1 MDGLLFRKNETLLE
15 ISSTENKMYILYSF
29 FWFVSASGNF
39 GMASHDIVP
48 NLTEQQC
55 LEMKEYVIEKFE
67 KENIKKDNEGSF
79 FSSSSNYTVECKKV
93 QE

>member
-1 MDGLLFRKNETLLE
+1 
-15 ISSTENKMYILYSF
+15 MYILYSF

-48 NLTEQQC
+48 NLTERQC

-93 QE
+93 DRKSVV